1 MAGLSRRDR
10 CPIDTYFLCSAKVT
24 AYATGYGRRLSS
36 LPAPGRSLTAY
47 ATSYG

>member
-1 MAGLSRRDR
+1 MSSRKA
-10 CPIDTYFLCSAKVT
+10 PPPPCSAKVT

-36 LPAPGRSLTAY
+36 LPAPGRTLTAY